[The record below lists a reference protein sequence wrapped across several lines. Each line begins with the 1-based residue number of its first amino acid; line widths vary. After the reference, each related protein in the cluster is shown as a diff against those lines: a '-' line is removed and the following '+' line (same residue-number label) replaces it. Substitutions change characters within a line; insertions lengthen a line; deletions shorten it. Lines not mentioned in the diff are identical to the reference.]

1 MSSAGSPTA
10 IILAGGL
17 GTRVSHLLGDLPKPM
32 APVLGRPFLEWVCR
46 YLAGQGIRRI
56 LISTGY
62 RGDKIAAHFAGVEI
76 TGVRLTCHQET
87 GQLGTA
93 GGFLHAL
100 AEAGES
106 REGWLVCNGDSL
118 VVCPLAP
125 FFTAVG
131 VQVGGCGVL
140 GVAVADAARYGSLET
155 GVDGRLRRFAEKK
168 PGQGIINAGVY
179 YFGARIPGQFPAR
192 RPLSFEV
199 DVFPAL
205 LDAGTP
211 IAVHP
216 VDAPFLDIGVPASLA
231 QATAFV
237 GQHGNFFAP

>member
-1 MSSAGSPTA
+1 MSSPGSPTA

-17 GTRVSHLLGDLPKPM
+17 GTRVSHLLGDLPKPL
-32 APVLGRPFLEWVCR
+32 APVLGRPFLEWICH

-62 RGDKIAAHFAGVEI
+62 RGDKIAAHFARVEI
-76 TGVRLTCHQET
+76 AKVRITCHQET

-100 AEAGES
+100 SEAGES

-118 VVCPLAP
+118 VVCPLTP
-125 FFTAVG
+125 FFRAVG
-131 VQVGGCGVL
+131 FQAGGCGVL
-140 GVAVADAARYGSLET
+140 GVAVEDAARYGSLEA
-155 GVDGRLRRFAEKK
+155 GADGRLRRFSEKK

-179 YFGARIPGQFPAR
+179 YFGADIPGRFSAR

-205 LDAGTP
+205 LEAGIP
-211 IAVHP
+211 IAMHS
-216 VDAPFLDIGVPASLA
+216 VDAPFLDIGVPDALA
-231 QATAFV
+231 QAEAFV
-237 GQHGNFFAP
+237 RKHGKFFAS